1 MNRWPLNL
9 TLNKQET
16 NTPVYV
22 YYASLFDA
30 CLQETNVFYS
40 HRGKITSKKPDLHS
54 FLFLKIRIKISI
66 KKEMEV
72 NFCTL
77 HKSTETFT
85 FFERLNT
92 SPEVDVIFKR
102 VQHVLNGIEWY
113 F

>member
-1 MNRWPLNL
+1 MFIIR
-9 TLNKQET
+9 
-16 NTPVYV
+16 VYLMHV
-22 YYASLFDA
+22 SRKPTCFILIEAKSLQRSLICTHF
-30 CLQETNVFYS
+30 C
-40 HRGKITSKKPDLHS
+40 
-54 FLFLKIRIKISI
+54 FLKIRIEISI
-66 KKEMEV
+66 KKEMEA

-77 HKSTETFT
+77 HKSTEPFT